1 MRCLRRFYLVS
12 GLAIVYGN
20 NANRNEVETIMQ
32 VIAHRGPRTSAIHE
46 GEKIIMAQN
55 YLDADGVAGVGG
67 VPTPVCSPGNP
78 NLIICYDGQMG
89 NWADLANDNNIPDGS
104 YREERLLLALYEKY
118 GKEMLRYLT
127 DTIFAFVIS
136 DGKELFAARDML
148 GIKPLFYG
156 WKDNT
161 LYLASEL
168 KGVLMV
174 TEEVYEF
181 PNGYY
186 MDHSGQLTKFAELPK
201 GPSKFRD
208 SNLDDMAHDI
218 REIIGR
224 SFSNRVDFSV
234 PTGGL
239 LSGGMDSSVV
249 NYLASKSYKEKF
261 GQSARL
267 KTFAIGVGES
277 EDIQSARL
285 IASQIDSEHHEL
297 SVNLE
302 QMIEVL
308 PEVVYHLESFDPSLV
323 RSAVANYFISRYAKE
338 EGIQV
343 LLSGEGGDEIFCGY
357 IYLGHYSAEELFAKQ
372 MECLGFLHNNA
383 SLRLDR
389 MNMCNSIR
397 VVTPLISG
405 ELLQYSMAIPPQ
417 YKQKPEGSRKIEK
430 WIFRKAYENILP
442 ESIVWRTKKEFSQG
456 SGSAAVLPEYFEDHI
471 SDHELADTQAEY
483 SLIRSKEELYYFRLF
498 TKHFGNKRAIETVGQ
513 WNSL

>member
-1 MRCLRRFYLVS
+1 MS
-12 GLAIVYGN
+12 GIAVAYGN
-20 NANRNEVETIMQ
+20 NANRNEVKAVMQ
-32 VIAHRGPRTSAIHE
+32 IIAHRGPRTSVIHE
-46 GEKIIMAQN
+46 GEQIIMAQN
-55 YLDADGVAGVGG
+55 YLDVDGVPSGDGILI
-67 VPTPVCSPGNP
+67 PVRSPSNP
-78 NLIICYDGQMG
+78 QLMICYDGQMG
-89 NWADLANDNNIPDGS
+89 NWADLAGDNEIPDGP

-127 DTIFAFVIS
+127 DAVFAFVIS
-136 DGKELFAARDML
+136 NGKDLFAARDML

-168 KGVLMV
+168 KGTLMV
-174 TEEVYEF
+174 TKEVYEF
-181 PNGYY
+181 PNGHY
-186 MDHSGQLTKFAELPK
+186 MNHNGQLTKFAELPK
-201 GPSKFRD
+201 SPPKFWESGP
-208 SNLDDMAHDI
+208 DDMAHDI
-218 REIIGR
+218 REIIER
-224 SFSNRVDFSV
+224 SFSNRVDFNV

-239 LSGGMDSSVV
+239 LSGGMDSSVI
-249 NYLASKSYKEKF
+249 NYLASKSYKAKF

-277 EDIQSARL
+277 EDIRSARL

-323 RSAVANYFISRYAKE
+323 RSAVSNYLVSRYAKE
-338 EGIQV
+338 QGMQV

-357 IYLGHYSAEELFAKQ
+357 IYLGHYPAEELFAKQ

-389 MNMCNSIR
+389 MNMSNSIR

-405 ELLQYSMAIPPQ
+405 ELLQYSMLIPPQ
-417 YKQKPEGSRKIEK
+417 YKQMPDGNRKIEK
-430 WIFRKAYENILP
+430 WIFRKAYEDILP

-456 SGSAAVLPEYFEDHI
+456 SGSAAVLPEYFEEHI
-471 SDHELADTQAEY
+471 PNHELADAQAKY

-498 TKHFGNKRAIETVGQ
+498 TKHFGNKYAVETVGQ